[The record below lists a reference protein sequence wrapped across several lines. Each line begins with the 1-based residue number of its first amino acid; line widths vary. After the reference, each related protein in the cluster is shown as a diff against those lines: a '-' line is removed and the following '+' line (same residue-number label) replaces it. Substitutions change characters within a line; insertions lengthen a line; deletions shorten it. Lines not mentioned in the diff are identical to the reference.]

1 MDILEENDNFS
12 LSDEV
17 NGPVLAVAV
26 SIQSFMGIITNLF
39 VLIFTLC
46 HPKTMKE
53 PSIIFLT
60 NFVLVNLP
68 VVFIVM
74 PSLVVTAAAGEWVFG
89 KIPEEKNGTCQ
100 FVGFVF
106 VYTGF
111 LMLLTLGVISV
122 DRFLFLV
129 KPVIHKRFMKTWV
142 ALVIVI
148 IVWVLSCLLSIPPYF
163 GLSQFVFVS
172 SIGTCG
178 IIWTGQQNYLLFFCL
193 ATTVVIVIILITTV
207 WTFCFT
213 RKFIQ
218 RIVHQHH
225 LNSVKDTNNSKHVYT
240 QRMKKLIGVFGML
253 LLGMMLTYLPGILV
267 AMVAAVIGNKVPTV
281 VFTSAMVLFFFN
293 FILNPVIQSYFRR
306 DVYEYV
312 MHLFKDFKSIC
323 GQKLDVSK
331 ATMSRNHN
339 GNSGHAPEFCTYDIH
354 GEPDIYS
361 EHV

>member
-1 MDILEENDNFS
+1 MDILEKNDNFS
-12 LSDEV
+12 FSDEV

-26 SIQSFMGIITNLF
+26 SIQSFMGIFANLF

-74 PSLVVTAAAGEWVFG
+74 PSVVVTAATGEWVFG
-89 KIPEEKNGTCQ
+89 KTPEEKNGTCQ

-106 VYTGF
+106 VYSGF
-111 LMLLTLGVISV
+111 LTLLTLGVISV

-129 KPVIHKRFMKTWV
+129 KPVIHKRFMKSWV

-148 IVWVLSCLLSIPPYF
+148 LVWILSCLLNIPPYF
-163 GLSQFVFVS
+163 GLGQIVFLR

-178 IIWTGQQNYLLFFCL
+178 TIWTGQQNYLLFFCL

-213 RKFIQ
+213 RRFIQ

-225 LNSVKDTNNSKHVYT
+225 LNSGKDTDNSKHVYT

-253 LLGMMLTYLPGILV
+253 MLGTILTYLPGILV
-267 AMVAAVIGNKVPTV
+267 AMVASVIGNELPTAA
-281 VFTSAMVLFFFN
+281 FTSAVVLFFFN

-312 MHLFKDFKSIC
+312 VHLFKALKSIC

-331 ATMSRNHN
+331 ATISSRE
-339 GNSGHAPEFCTYDIH
+339 SSLFQ
-354 GEPDIYS
+354 
-361 EHV
+361 